1 MTKSRRCNTSK
12 GSTERV
18 GFVLASPGFCLP
30 FCSPCQV
37 PEVIEIDHSAVWLCH
52 FCAEWHQMQD
62 KKTNQLG
69 FQMLLCFFFF
79 QVIFSEEFYPKR
91 QNPLQPH
98 KNCEDRTVPSNFIS
112 YLHFCCKP
120 YTLFRAVPS
129 PLQALFPRG
138 VKHPAFQRGCGT
150 Q

>member
-1 MTKSRRCNTSK
+1 MWVLYWHHQVFAFLSAHPVKSQKSSK
-12 GSTERV
+12 LTTLQFGSV
-18 GFVLASPGFCLP
+18 IFVLNGTRCKT
-30 FCSPCQV
+30 
-37 PEVIEIDHSAVWLCH
+37 
-52 FCAEWHQMQD
+52 

-91 QNPLQPH
+91 QNSLQPH